1 MSPALA
7 DRFFTTEPSGETL
20 WSHHFVP
27 NRWEKVEA
35 VTELFSWAPKPLQTV
50 TIVTKLRHLFLG
62 RKAMTNPESI
72 LKSTDITLLTK
83 VHIVKAMVFPRVMYR
98 GVNWTTK
105 KAEHKN

>member
-20 WSHHFVP
+20 WSHHFMP

-72 LKSTDITLLTK
+72 LKSTDITWLTK
-83 VHIVKAMVFPRVMYR
+83 VHIVKAMVFPGVMYR
-98 GVNWTTK
+98 CVNWTTK
-105 KAEHKN
+105 KAEH